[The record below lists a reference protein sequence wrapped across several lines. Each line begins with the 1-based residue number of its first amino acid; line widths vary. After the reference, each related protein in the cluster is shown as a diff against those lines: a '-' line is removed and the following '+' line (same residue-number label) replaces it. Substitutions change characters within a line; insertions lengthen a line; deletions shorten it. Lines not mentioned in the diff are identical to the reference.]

1 VFEGGDHV
9 GLEVV
14 PAEAELLLITLSHF
28 TLEGFPVWR
37 RLKRGCRFE
46 GGQSLKENCLEFN

>member
-46 GGQSLKENCLEFN
+46 GGQSLKIKIV